1 MAVKSGILAAPIL
14 KEAVDYSN
22 PAILKKYEKAWKSEF
37 NDTLKVVKNVAKIL
51 FKSEK
56 NMETICKL
64 GAKDPVINDV
74 MYKMIAGLENYK
86 ILYRTLLKRILTKH
100 PRAGLSLYT

>member
-1 MAVKSGILAAPIL
+1 G
-14 KEAVDYSN
+14 
-22 PAILKKYEKAWKSEF
+22 
-37 NDTLKVVKNVAKIL
+37 KNVAKIL

-56 NMETICKL
+56 NMETICRL
-64 GAKDPVINDV
+64 GAEDPVINDV

-86 ILYRTLLKRILTKH
+86 VLYRTLIKRILSKH